1 MNIINEIDGLIRK
14 IYKGDHFNIEMQI
27 LDIFQKILSS
37 IEIDKNGFLEVL
49 RLSEEAMKTKNF
61 VELTDILEFKL
72 KPLINQY

>member
-37 IEIDKNGFLEVL
+37 IEINQNDFLEVL